1 MIRERRLPV
10 LNNAYTSLSFKF
22 AAATLIWSAISF
34 RSTLTLSLDCILTRY
49 GLCNSRISEHAH
61 PTARKG
67 KVVRP
72 FGAAEMVRSLL
83 TVGVPHAG
91 GRDLHV
97 IAEELHLVL
106 DALPGVRAQYVA
118 AAARA
123 HTFLRL

>member
-1 MIRERRLPV
+1 MPV
-10 LNNAYTSLSFKF
+10 LNDAYASLGFKL
-22 AAATLIWSAISF
+22 ATATLIWSAILF
-34 RSTLTLSLDCILTRY
+34 RSALTLSLDSILTRY

-61 PTARKG
+61 ATAREG

-106 DALPGVRAQYVA
+106 DALPGVRA
-118 AAARA
+118 
-123 HTFLRL
+123 